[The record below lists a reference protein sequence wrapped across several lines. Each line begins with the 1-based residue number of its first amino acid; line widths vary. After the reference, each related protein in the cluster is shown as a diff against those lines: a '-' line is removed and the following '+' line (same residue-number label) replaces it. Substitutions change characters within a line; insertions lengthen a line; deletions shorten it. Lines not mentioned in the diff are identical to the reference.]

1 MQETLWCIKN
11 EFKKAVHDKAQE
23 RDGQPELMEE
33 VMEPDTEGPNA
44 IHAAGED
51 RSREPSKVPV
61 SSMQSN
67 EKRKLRAGQ
76 KFMRVIDRRRGPQ
89 SLNELAGCC
98 IPAGRAHTPA
108 RSYGEG

>member
-1 MQETLWCIKN
+1 
-11 EFKKAVHDKAQE
+11 
-23 RDGQPELMEE
+23 
-33 VMEPDTEGPNA
+33 MEPDTGGPNV

-76 KFMRVIDRRRGPQ
+76 KFTEGDRPQ
-89 SLNELAGCC
+89 E
-98 IPAGRAHTPA
+98 RAAVAERARWGTVPQRDEHTPQQ
-108 RSYGEG
+108 GPMEKDG